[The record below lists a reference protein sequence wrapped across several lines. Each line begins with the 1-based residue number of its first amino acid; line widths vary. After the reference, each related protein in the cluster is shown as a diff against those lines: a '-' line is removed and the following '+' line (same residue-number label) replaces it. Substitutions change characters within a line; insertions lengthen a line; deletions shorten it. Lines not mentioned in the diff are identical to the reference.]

1 MMELLANIL
10 TVTYLSNDIHYRSRG
25 ANFYGMHLLADRVKD
40 FGSAA
45 DDIKEA
51 YYMGFLKT
59 DPPLDTE
66 IAYAA
71 GEEYALLCK
80 CDDCMA
86 CRLVS
91 ALTRTICLVEDAKR
105 EEGLPAGVHA
115 ILDAVSQ
122 HALVSRALVER
133 TIESNPNTE
142 E

>member
-1 MMELLANIL
+1 MKELLANIL

-51 YYMGFLKT
+51 YYMGFLMI

-66 IAYAA
+66 IASVA
-71 GEEYALLCK
+71 GDEYNTICEYG
-80 CDDCMA
+80 DCVA
-86 CRLVS
+86 RRLVS
-91 ALTRTICLVEDAKR
+91 ALTRTICLVENAKR

-115 ILDAVSQ
+115 ILDSVSQ
-122 HALVSRALVER
+122 HALVSRALVDH